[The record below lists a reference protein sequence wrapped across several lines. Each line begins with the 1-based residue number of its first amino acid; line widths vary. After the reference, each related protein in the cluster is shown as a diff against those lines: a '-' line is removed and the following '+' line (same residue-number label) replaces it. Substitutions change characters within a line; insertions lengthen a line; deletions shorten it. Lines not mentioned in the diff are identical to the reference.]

1 MRFDTFIERSK
12 WFCYIVKMAHEL
24 KLQLLNYFNAVIIA
38 KGYNK
43 AGKPFVLKAIDRGVC
58 TQHTFTLTLT
68 LTHAHT
74 EMTHAHP
81 FHETNHRWMV
91 HRN

>member
-43 AGKPFVLKAIDRGVC
+43 AGNPFVLKAIDRGVC

-68 LTHAHT
+68 HAHT
-74 EMTHAHP
+74 EMTP
-81 FHETNHRWMV
+81 TLPTKLTTGGWCTEIN
-91 HRN
+91 